1 MPGNW
6 QRNRGQQALFEAERD
21 RIRAKLGP
29 VFAELKQLEKQKEQV
44 TADAIERWRSK
55 ERKQGDTQRPA
66 TIVNIVSAGAVVEI
80 DGDPE
85 GHQVTVPIL
94 GELPRDAFD
103 ELLSDRVLVGFAD
116 GGWAAVVD
124 VFGLEDFE

>member
-1 MPGNW
+1 MPSVGG
-6 QRNRGQQALFEAERD
+6 RSPAAEARAEAERE
-21 RIRAKLGP
+21 RIRAELAP
-29 VFAELKQLEKQKEQV
+29 VFAELKQIEKQKEQV

-55 ERKQGDTQRPA
+55 ERRQTDTQRPA
-66 TIVNIVSAGAVVEI
+66 TLVDIVSAGAVVEI

-94 GELPRDAFD
+94 GELPRDASD

-124 VFGLEDFE
+124 VFGLEDV